1 VKFARSWWVKV
12 LLLTLVGLGVR
23 IGYVAAYQRCDPVT
37 EKPCTGPKLSGDG
50 AYYHNAANLLA
61 DGKGFIDPFRYLQ
74 GGRDVVDVEMAD
86 GTLAPREVITPVGH
100 EEPTAGHPPVWLLLL
115 GTASF
120 IGLRSVLAHQ
130 LVGAFVGAAAIPL
143 FALVGRRLVGPRT
156 GLIAAGVAAIYTM
169 LWINDGLVMSETAVV
184 LVVPLIML
192 AALRFRASPT
202 VANAAIVGAAG
213 ALGALTRAELTLF
226 LPIFAAVVLL
236 RSRLAWSRRVLLY
249 GVCGVTALAVVSPW
263 VIRNMTAFENRVYLS
278 NGAGTVWVQTNCDP
292 VYYGPDIGYWNYN
305 CGSPMPYGP
314 NGELL
319 DESQRDVVVRERA
332 FDYIKDHKTRLVTAV
347 IPARIGRMFSVVQ
360 PIRQLDLE
368 VLFEDRPHTLSAIG
382 LAEYYVLAALAVAG
396 TVALWRRRLPVLPI
410 VLWIG
415 LVAFTAAFAF
425 GNMRYRVTAEP
436 ALVVLAAVGID
447 WIWSRFRKPTP
458 ALARA
463 AEPDSIG
470 DHPVVPPDEREPTL
484 LHRGWARLTGTVAH
498 RGAPWRGAFS
508 HRAWATSAPP
518 DDAPTGRGA
527 PMPHLPAL
535 DGLRGV
541 AVIGVLLFHAGYGFM
556 KGGFLGVSAFFTLSG
571 FLITNLLVREHDRFR
586 RVDLRAFWARRF
598 RRLMPAAL
606 MGLVVIAAYGW
617 AFATPEQ
624 IHRLRGDMVA
634 ALLYVAN
641 WRFFFTGQSYGQ
653 LFSAPS
659 PVQHYW
665 SLAIEEQFYF
675 VFPVVVGLV
684 LWAGGRR
691 ALWGVL
697 GAAAAASLAACV
709 ALAGHPDQVYYGTHT
724 RAFELLAGAL
734 LALWWSGRRTPGSLL
749 LRSERARAR
758 AWHNGTSVMFAV
770 AGFGALAL
778 MLASWTRVHEDS
790 VRLAPGGLAVH
801 AVVVALLIYTATRR
815 GPVAAALAV
824 PPLRWLGLVSYG
836 LYVYHW
842 PIFLA
847 LSPERTG
854 LSTTP
859 LFVVRMLVTVAAAT
873 LSYHPLE
880 QPIRRARR
888 LRRPEFAFAAAPVGA
903 LVVLVAAFGATRNP
917 PPSTIAYADVQV
929 GSWAPIIDEVPQPAG
944 VAPGSGAA
952 PPLAG
957 ANGTVVEGA
966 TQGAARAAAATP
978 AVARTVLIVGD
989 SSMADSAPALGAA
1002 FKAAGATT
1010 IIDASSPGFG
1020 LTRPETPY
1028 HDAWAGLVRDRKPDL
1043 VVVMLGGWDLNFLRD
1058 NGDAAYGEVVDEAV
1072 GVLSANG
1079 AKVLW
1084 LSMAPGGTTPERQV
1098 DRVYA
1103 TLPARHPG
1111 IVDYWDF
1118 ESVLRGP
1125 NGDWPRQITGLD
1137 GTTVLLRKP
1146 DDFHMCPEGAARVAQ
1161 SALER
1166 AVSLG
1171 WTRPASVDWRN
1182 GDWRKNARYDDPHG
1196 GCVVRG

>member
-1 VKFARSWWVKV
+1 MSFARSWWVKV

-37 EKPCTGPKLSGDG
+37 EKSCTGPKLSGDG

-100 EEPTAGHPPVWLLLL
+100 TEPTAGHPPVWVLLL

-120 IGLRSVLAHQ
+120 LGLRSVLAHQ
-130 LVGAFVGAAAIPL
+130 LVAAFVGAAAIPL
-143 FALVGRRLVGPRT
+143 FALVGKRLVGPRT
-156 GLIAAGVAAIYTM
+156 GLIAAGLAAIYTM

-202 VANAAIVGAAG
+202 VANGVIVGAAG
-213 ALGALTRAELTLF
+213 ALGALTRAEIALF

-236 RSRLAWSRRVLLY
+236 RSRLAWSRRALLY
-249 GVCGVTALAVVSPW
+249 AVCGVSALAVVSPW
-263 VIRNMTAFENRVYLS
+263 VIRNMTAFQNSVYLS
-278 NGAGTVWVQTNCDP
+278 NGAGTVWVQANCDA

-319 DESQRDVVVRERA
+319 DESERDVVVRERA
-332 FDYIKDHKTRLVTAV
+332 IDYIKDHKTRLVTAV

-368 VLFEDRPHTLSAIG
+368 VLFEDRPYALSALG
-382 LAEYYVLAALAVAG
+382 LAEYYVLAALAAVG

-447 WIWSRFRKPTP
+447 AIWCRFRG
-458 ALARA
+458 RSA
-463 AEPDSIG
+463 ATAGAEVSGGSDGSGGI
-470 DHPVVPPDEREPTL
+470 DAHPIVPPEARELTP
-484 LHRGWARLTGTVAH
+484 LHRGWAWLTATTPR
-498 RGAPWRGAFS
+498 RGAPWRAAFGRGA
-508 HRAWATSAPP
+508 AASAPA
-518 DDAPTGRGA
+518 DHVPTGRGA
-527 PMPHLPAL
+527 PLPHLPAL
-535 DGLRGV
+535 DGLRGI
-541 AVIGVLLFHAGYGFM
+541 AVIGVLLFHAGFGFM

-571 FLITNLLVREHDRFR
+571 FLITNLLVREFDRDR
-586 RVDLRAFWARRF
+586 GIDLRTFWARRF

-606 MGLVVIAAYGW
+606 MGLVVIAGYGS
-617 AFATPEQ
+617 AFASPEQ
-624 IHRLRGDMVA
+624 LQRLRGDMVA
-634 ALLYVAN
+634 ALLYAAN

-675 VFPVVVGLV
+675 VFPVVVLLV
-684 LWAGGRR
+684 LRAGGRR
-691 ALWGVL
+691 WLWAVL

-734 LALWWSGRRTPGSLL
+734 LALWWSGRRTTAPRERVRLRLGDRTRHVLL
-749 LRSERARAR
+749 A
-758 AWHNGTSVMFAV
+758 G

-778 MLASWTRVHEDS
+778 MLVSWTRAHEDS
-790 VRLAPGGLAVH
+790 IRLARGGLAAH
-801 AVVVALLIYTATRR
+801 ALVVVVLIYAATRR
-815 GPVAAALAV
+815 GPVATVLAF
-824 PPLRWLGLVSYG
+824 PPLRWLGLISYG
-836 LYVYHW
+836 VYVYHW
-842 PIFLA
+842 PIFLV

-859 LFVVRMLVTVAAAT
+859 LFALRMIVTLAAAL
-873 LSYHPLE
+873 LSYHLLE

-888 LRRPEFAFAAAPVGA
+888 LRRPALALGAAPVGA
-903 LVVLVAAFGATRNP
+903 LLVLAAAVGVTLNP
-917 PPSTIAYADVQV
+917 PPSTIAYANVQV
-929 GSWAPIIDEVPQPAG
+929 GTWAPTIDEVPAG
-944 VAPGSGAA
+944 AAPGSESAGPAGNGASV
-952 PPLAG
+952 AG
-957 ANGTVVEGA
+957 STEQASGQADDRVP
-966 TQGAARAAAATP
+966 AR
-978 AVARTVLIVGD
+978 VARTVLIVGD
-989 SSMADSAPALGAA
+989 SSMVDTAPALGAA

-1010 IIDASSPGFG
+1010 IIDAAAPGFG

-1028 HDAWAGLVRDRKPDL
+1028 HDAWAGLVRDRRPDL

-1058 NGDAAYGEVVDEAV
+1058 RGDAAYAGVVDDAI
-1072 GVLSANG
+1072 GVLSAGG
-1079 AKVLW
+1079 ARVLW
-1084 LSMAPGGTTPERQV
+1084 LSMAPGGTTPDRQV
-1098 DRVYA
+1098 DRVYS
-1103 TLPARHPG
+1103 TMPARHPG
-1111 IVDYWDF
+1111 VVDYWDF

-1125 NGDWPRQITGLD
+1125 AGDWPRSVTGLD
-1137 GTTVLLRKP
+1137 GETVLLRKP

-1161 SALER
+1161 SALDR
-1166 AVSLG
+1166 AVTLG
-1171 WTRPASVDWRN
+1171 WTQPAA
-1182 GDWRKNARYDDPHG
+1182 GDWRTGDWRTSPRYDDPHG
-1196 GCVVRG
+1196 GCVVRR